1 MDRLSAPS
9 SENTQ
14 HAQPLRQVELVGPST
29 ILDCMSTIRDPAQPP
44 NINRRIAA
52 RVHELRTEQELTLE
66 ALAAQCGVSRSM
78 LSLIERGES
87 SPTAVILEKIAT
99 GLDVSLASLFDNPA
113 APVDPL
119 SHPGDRMSWRDPESG
134 YIRRNISPPNFPSPI
149 KIVEVALPAKAKI
162 AYESGS
168 RESNLAQQVW
178 VLQGGIEVAVGG
190 VTHRLKQDDCL
201 AMQLDAPVSFQNRSQ
216 KVARYVVVIV
226 GERSRAARQ

>member
-1 MDRLSAPS
+1 
-9 SENTQ
+9 
-14 HAQPLRQVELVGPST
+14 
-29 ILDCMSTIRDPAQPP
+29 MSTNATAAQPP
-44 NINRRIAA
+44 NINRRIAD
-52 RVHELRTEQELTLE
+52 RVRELRTEQVLTLD
-66 ALAAQCGVSRSM
+66 ALAAQCDVSRSM
-78 LSLIERGES
+78 LSLIERGEC
-87 SPTAVILEKIAT
+87 SPTAVVLEKVAT
-99 GLDVSLASLFDNPA
+99 GLGVPLASLFDNPA
-113 APVDPL
+113 GPVDPK
-119 SHPGDRMSWRDPESG
+119 SRGEDRVSWRDPESG
-134 YIRRNISPPNFPSPI
+134 YIRRNISPANFPSPI

-201 AMQLDAPVSFQNRSQ
+201 AMQLNAPVSFQNRSQ